1 MSKTTAGFMPN
12 IAIPPGET
20 LREYLDAKQMTQ
32 VDLAK
37 RVGLTTKTINEI
49 VKGKAPITAETA
61 IKLEAVFST
70 PASFWNNLEAQYQET
85 KARLSEESK
94 IEDEQ
99 GIAAL
104 VPYAELVKDGHVP
117 PTRKMAE
124 KVVHL
129 RSFFGVASLHYLPD
143 VHPVAFRKEKETSS
157 SYALAAWLRIGE
169 IAAEEIATEA
179 FSEKKLKSIVP
190 KLKELTKKNPDV
202 FLEELVQLCAS
213 CGIAIVF
220 ARHLPKTYAHGATKW
235 LSPDKALIQ
244 LSIRRAYADIF
255 WFSFFH
261 ELGHILLHGKKRVFA
276 EIEGVRGELESEA
289 DLFATEQLIPSGLYQ
304 DFLQKGEIN
313 TDSITNFAMRAG
325 VHPCIV
331 VGRLQHDKVIG
342 FNKYNEMRPKFCW
355 RK

>member
-37 RVGLTTKTINEI
+37 RIGLTTKTINEI

-61 IKLEAVFST
+61 IKLEAVFGT
-70 PASFWNNLEAQYQET
+70 PASFWSNLEAQYQET

-99 GIAAL
+99 GIASL
-104 VPYAELVKDGHVP
+104 IPYAELVKEGHVP
-117 PTRKMAE
+117 PTKKKAE
-124 KVVHL
+124 KVIHL
-129 RSFFGVASLHYLPD
+129 RSFFAVASLHYLPD
-143 VHPVAFRKEKETSS
+143 VHPVAFRKEKETAS

-169 IAAEEIATEA
+169 IAAEKIDTQA
-179 FSEKKLKSIVP
+179 FSEKKLKSITP
-190 KLKELTKKNPDV
+190 QLKELTNKNPDE
-202 FLEELVQLCAS
+202 FIEELVSLCAS
-213 CGIAIVF
+213 CGVAIVF

-235 LSPDKALIQ
+235 LLPDKALIQ

-276 EIEGVRGELESEA
+276 EIEGQKGELEAEA
-289 DLFATEQLIPSGLYQ
+289 DLFAAEQLIPSTLYQ
-304 DFLQKGEIN
+304 DFLKKGEVN
-313 TDSITNFAMRAG
+313 PGSIANLATRAG

-342 FNKYNEMRPKFCW
+342 FHEYNEMRPKFCW
-355 RK
+355 KE